1 MIRQPVGTLDSAKTN
16 GLLLLQCGRDPKAV
30 LTRLWQ
36 HENMRVFQDRLVD
49 TADREYLQ
57 RLLHGLLKSR
67 FDTRLSYEVT
77 AGCCTQSDCCC
88 EGPTV
93 PEDTF
98 SDVTQL
104 WKCEEKKYFV

>member
-1 MIRQPVGTLDSAKTN
+1 MISQEYTEFAEIN

-88 EGPTV
+88 EGPSA
-93 PEDTF
+93 PKD
-98 SDVTQL
+98 L
-104 WKCEEKKYFV
+104 